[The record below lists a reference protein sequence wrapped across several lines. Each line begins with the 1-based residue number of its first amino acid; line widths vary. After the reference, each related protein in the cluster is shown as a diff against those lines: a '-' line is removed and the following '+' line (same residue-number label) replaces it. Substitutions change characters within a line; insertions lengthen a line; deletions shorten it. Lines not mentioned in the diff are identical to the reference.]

1 MKNHLLK
8 LALVIVALSLNA
20 CATMF
25 NTTRQKV
32 SFSSNPSGAEVF
44 INNKST
50 GKTTPCNIWVTR
62 KVQRGE
68 TNSKNQYIYEFKK
81 DGFVPYTYTDNA
93 KVSGKIYLNLL
104 LNLAAIP
111 GFGIDFISGGAYTYN
126 NDVLAT
132 MQKETGYVVIRDTV
146 VKQQIVYVQ
155 SPENKGYVFEK
166 LSDVDKDIPK
176 NNTENPY
183 RFALIIGNEDYSSK
197 QNQLN
202 DEINV
207 EFARNDASAFKEYA
221 ISVLGIPEQNIT
233 MLLDATTGQM
243 SQALSRINLIVKNT
257 KGKGEFFIYYAGHG
271 LPDEVTREPYIIP
284 VDISGQNA
292 KDGIKLQDMY
302 AKLTEF
308 PSKRMVVFIDAC
320 FSGGARNKA
329 LLAARGV
336 KVRPA
341 EGIIPGNI
349 AILSATSDDQSA
361 LPFKD
366 KNHGFFT
373 YYLLKKLKE
382 TKGDITFKELSDYL
396 TDIVPLQSVL
406 LNNKEQTPTVKM
418 GMNIPEDLNGWNF
431 VKQ

>member
-1 MKNHLLK
+1 MKSHLLK

-81 DGFVPYTYTDNA
+81 DGFVPYAYTDNA

-104 LNLAAIP
+104 LNIAAIP

-233 MLLDATTGQM
+233 MVLDATTGQM

-320 FSGGARNKA
+320 FSGDRK
-329 LLAARGV
+329 
-336 KVRPA
+336 
-341 EGIIPGNI
+341 
-349 AILSATSDDQSA
+349 
-361 LPFKD
+361 
-366 KNHGFFT
+366 
-373 YYLLKKLKE
+373 
-382 TKGDITFKELSDYL
+382 
-396 TDIVPLQSVL
+396 SV
-406 LNNKEQTPTVKM
+406 V
-418 GMNIPEDLNGWNF
+418 
-431 VKQ
+431 

>member
-8 LALVIVALSLNA
+8 LALVIVALSVNA

-50 GKTTPCNIWVTR
+50 GKTTPCNIWITR
-62 KVQRGE
+62 KVQKGE
-68 TNSKNQYIYEFKK
+68 VNSKNQYIYEFKK

-104 LNLAAIP
+104 LNIAAIP
-111 GFGIDFISGGAYTYN
+111 GFGIDFISGGAYSYN

>member
-221 ISVLGIPEQNIT
+221 ISILGIPEQNIT

-418 GMNIPEDLNGWNF
+418 GMNITEDLNGWNF

>member
-1 MKNHLLK
+1 
-8 LALVIVALSLNA
+8 
-20 CATMF
+20 MF
-25 NTTRQKV
+25 NTTKQKV

-68 TNSKNQYIYEFKK
+68 INSKNQYIYEFKK

-104 LNLAAIP
+104 LNIAAIP

-349 AILSATSDDQSA
+349 AIISATSDDQSA

-406 LNNKEQTPTVKM
+406 LNNKEQTPTVKI
-418 GMNIPEDLNGWNF
+418 GMNITEELNGWNF

>member
-8 LALVIVALSLNA
+8 LALVIVALSVNA

-50 GKTTPCNIWVTR
+50 GKTTPCNIWITR
-62 KVQRGE
+62 KVQKGE
-68 TNSKNQYIYEFKK
+68 VNSKNQYIYEFKK

-104 LNLAAIP
+104 LNIAAIP
-111 GFGIDFISGGAYTYN
+111 GFGIDFISGGAYSYN

-146 VKQQIVYVQ
+146 VKQQIVYVK

>member
-104 LNLAAIP
+104 LNIAAIP

-341 EGIIPGNI
+341 EGVIPGNI

-418 GMNIPEDLNGWNF
+418 GMNITEDLNGWNF

>member
-221 ISVLGIPEQNIT
+221 ISILGIPEQNIT

-396 TDIVPLQSVL
+396 TDTVPLQSVL

>member
-1 MKNHLLK
+1 MKSHLLK

-81 DGFVPYTYTDNA
+81 DGFVPYAYTDNA

-104 LNLAAIP
+104 LNIAAIP
-111 GFGIDFISGGAYTYN
+111 GFGIDFISGGAYSYN

-221 ISVLGIPEQNIT
+221 ISILGIPEQNIT

-349 AILSATSDDQSA
+349 AILSATSEDQSA

-418 GMNIPEDLNGWNF
+418 GMSITEDLNGWNF

>member
-1 MKNHLLK
+1 MKNYLLK
-8 LALVIVALSLNA
+8 LTLVIVVLSINS

-25 NTTRQKV
+25 NTTKQKV

-68 TNSKNQYIYEFKK
+68 INSKNQYIYEFKK

-104 LNLAAIP
+104 LNIAAIP

-349 AILSATSDDQSA
+349 AIISATSDDQSA

-406 LNNKEQTPTVKM
+406 LNNKEQTPTVKI
-418 GMNIPEDLNGWNF
+418 GMNITEELNGWNF

>member
-176 NNTENPY
+176 NSTENPY

-341 EGIIPGNI
+341 EGVIPGNI

-418 GMNIPEDLNGWNF
+418 GMNITEDLNGWNF

>member
-176 NNTENPY
+176 NSTENPY

-418 GMNIPEDLNGWNF
+418 GMNITEDLNGWNF

>member
-1 MKNHLLK
+1 MKSHLLK

-81 DGFVPYTYTDNA
+81 DGFVPYAYTDNA

-104 LNLAAIP
+104 LNIAAIP

-233 MLLDATTGQM
+233 MVLDATTGQM

-349 AILSATSDDQSA
+349 AILSATSEDQSA

-418 GMNIPEDLNGWNF
+418 GMSITEDLNGWNF